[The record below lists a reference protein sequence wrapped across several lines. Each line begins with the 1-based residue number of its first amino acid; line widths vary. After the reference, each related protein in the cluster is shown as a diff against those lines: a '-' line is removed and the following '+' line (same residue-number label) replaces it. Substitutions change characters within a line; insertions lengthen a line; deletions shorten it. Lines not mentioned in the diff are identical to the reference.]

1 MPLPQARSGGN
12 PTRLARLAEA
22 HGVALS
28 HEPEPGR
35 HVQVPEGTV
44 VEVLAA
50 LGVDASTPRA
60 VRAALERHEWDG
72 RQLLPPTVVLRSGA
86 RPVSAPARTSCLS
99 QLPDGTVLRV
109 VTDSGTTLDWGPGTR
124 LPLGVHTLFGHA
136 PDERA
141 AHSTLIVVPEAFP
154 APRTRASG
162 EGGMGLRVRL
172 RSLLSARS
180 RGRGDL
186 ADLGELADWA
196 GRCLGADF
204 LQLDPSHSAV
214 PVPDETAPVSDE
226 TAPVPGGRAGEG
238 PAGHAALS
246 SCLPSSR
253 RFPDPVHLRVED
265 VLEFGCLGEEQR
277 RRAEVLLGRAAALR
291 EGVSGG
297 HAPLGRGA
305 VWELKREALE
315 LVRSVPLGPGRRAAY
330 EDFVAERGQALVDHA
345 TWCALAEAYGSDW
358 RSWPAGLDDPRSAHT
373 ARVRAQ
379 RQDRVDFHAWAAWL
393 TDCQLAA
400 AQHTA
405 RQAGMA
411 VGLVLDPAAG
421 AHPGGSDAWSHQ
433 HSLAQGVT
441 LGAPPRGRDARGQD
455 WGLPPW
461 RPDALARAGYGP
473 YREVLAGLFR
483 HAGALRRGRAL
494 GRSRLWWIP
503 EGRPPA
509 EGTYVRY
516 DAEALHG
523 VLALEAHRAGA
534 AVLGEDPAGAGPGA
548 RESAAPGEPAGLGE
562 PAGRRMRGASV
573 SWPECPD
580 PPLPVV
586 DVQGRPVPW
595 EEVAASPR
603 GRELLAQWGALPG

>member
-28 HEPEPGR
+28 YEPEPGR

-50 LGVDASTPRA
+50 MGVDASTPRA

-86 RPVSAPARTSCLS
+86 RPASAPARTSCLS

-124 LPLGVHTLFGHA
+124 LPVGVHTLFGHA

-141 AHSTLIVVPEAFP
+141 AHSTLIVAPETLP

-162 EGGMGLRVRL
+162 ERGPGLRVRL

-180 RGRGDL
+180 WGMGDL
-186 ADLGELADWA
+186 ADLGELAGWA

-204 LQLDPSHSAV
+204 LQLDPPHSAV
-214 PVPDETAPVSDE
+214 PVPGG
-226 TAPVPGGRAGEG
+226 TAPVPQAGE
-238 PAGHAALS
+238 PAGHADLS
-246 SCLPSSR
+246 SLLPSSR
-253 RFPDPVHLRVED
+253 RFPDPVHLRVEEIP
-265 VLEFGCLGEEQR
+265 EFAYLGEGQR
-277 RRAEVLLGRAAALR
+277 RRTEVLLGRAAALR
-291 EGVSGG
+291 EAVLGG
-297 HAPLGRGA
+297 HAPLDRGA

-315 LVRSVPLGPGRRAAY
+315 LVRQVPLGPGRRAAY
-330 EDFVAERGQALVDHA
+330 DDFVAERGQALVDHA
-345 TWCALAEAYGSDW
+345 TWCALAEVYGSDW

-373 ARVRAQ
+373 ARVREE
-379 RQDRVDFHAWAAWL
+379 RRDRVDFHVWAAWL
-393 TDCQLAA
+393 TDCQFAA
-400 AQHTA
+400 AQHAA
-405 RQAGMA
+405 RRAGMA

-421 AHPGGSDAWSHQ
+421 AHPGGSDAWAHQ
-433 HSLAQGVT
+433 GSLAQGVS
-441 LGAPPRGRDARGQD
+441 LGAPPDGCGARGQD

-461 RPDALARAGYGP
+461 RPDALARAGYAP

-483 HAGALRRGRAL
+483 HAGALRPGGAV

-503 EGRPPA
+503 DGRPPA
-509 EGTYVRY
+509 QGAYVRY
-516 DAEALHG
+516 DAEAMRG

-534 AVLGEDPAGAGPGA
+534 AVLGEGPGTAGPGA
-548 RESAAPGEPAGLGE
+548 GEGPSVLE
-562 PAGRRMRGASV
+562 GRARDASV
-573 SWPECPD
+573 PWPRCPD
-580 PPLPVV
+580 RSLPLL
-586 DVQGRPVPW
+586 DGQGRPVPW
-595 EEVAASPR
+595 EESAASPR
-603 GRELLAQWGALPG
+603 VRELLAEWGALRD